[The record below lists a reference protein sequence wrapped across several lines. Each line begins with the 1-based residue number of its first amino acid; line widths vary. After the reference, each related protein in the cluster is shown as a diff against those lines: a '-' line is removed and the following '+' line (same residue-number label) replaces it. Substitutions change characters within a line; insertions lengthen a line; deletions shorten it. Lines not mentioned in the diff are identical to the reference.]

1 MEKMYICPVCGKNYN
16 SIAALNDCISQHA
29 EEEKNEQLAAEE
41 AKQEILSKFDE
52 LKTLIDKFNEE
63 FGDCGDFN
71 ISFRFSKEEPATNK
85 KETAS
90 NQSKK
95 SNTVVKSLSDK
106 REDLINTFKELSTK
120 LGDMDDTT
128 KKLYD
133 AALNELENKTFTP
146 EESDELKELMNSIS
160 MAYDI
165 LGDLK

>member
-1 MEKMYICPVCGKNYN
+1 MEKMYTCPICGEKYN
-16 SIAALNDCISQHA
+16 SIAALNSCVTQHA
-29 EEEKNEQLAAEE
+29 EEEKNEQLAAKE

-52 LKTLIDKFNEE
+52 LKTLIDKFNED

-95 SNTVVKSLSDK
+95 SNTVVKSSSDK
-106 REDLINTFKELSTK
+106 KEDLINTFKELSAK

-128 KKLYD
+128 KELYD
-133 AALNELENKTFTP
+133 AALNELENKTFTS
-146 EESDELKELMNSIS
+146 EEVDEFKELMNSIN
-160 MAYDI
+160 MVYNI